1 MKMVLLAA
9 MALSSFSAN
18 AVQFDIETVDVVR
31 GAAELGI
38 EMPISMRS
46 DENGVCVLLGYGSGL
61 VGSKLPLVQVIQT
74 KSKRTRWGNTGQVSF
89 ELAPRVDTVVVDA
102 SGNLV
107 KQVRSRQL
115 EKVKCLKK
123 I

>member
-1 MKMVLLAA
+1 MKMLFVAA
-9 MALSSFSAN
+9 MALTAMTAN
-18 AVQFDIETVDVVR
+18 AEKFNIETVDVIR
-31 GAAELGI
+31 GAADLGI

-46 DENGVCVLLGYGSGL
+46 DENGVCMLLGYDSGL
-61 VGSKLPLVQVIQT
+61 SGSKLPLVEVIQV
-74 KSKRTRWGNTGQVSF
+74 KGKKTRWSTTAQTKF
-89 ELAPRVDTVVVDA
+89 ELAPRMDTVVVDEA
-102 SGNLV
+102 GNLV

>member
-1 MKMVLLAA
+1 MKMLLVAA
-9 MALSSFSAN
+9 LALSSVSVN
-18 AVQFDIETVDVVR
+18 ASQFEIENVDVVR
-31 GAAELGI
+31 GAADLGI

-46 DENGVCVLLGYGSGL
+46 DENGVCMLLGYDSGL
-61 VGSKLPLVQVIQT
+61 RGSKLPLVEVIQV
-74 KSKRTRWGNTGQVSF
+74 KGKKTRWSTTAQTKF
-89 ELAPRVDTVVVDA
+89 ELAPRMDTVVVDEA
-102 SGNLV
+102 GNLV